1 MIIRGGHNRIDAQFD
16 GLDIQVTGCDQR
28 AISQFFISLN
38 WDADVESLGDR
49 KGLYSLVSLSDANDE
64 YAKIGKQE
72 LKDLP
77 SAGISALQDDQS
89 ASLYCRLMLRV
100 VVGFLRH
107 GSRGDCP
114 EIGAFSPSLSR
125 TLTNLQGYLARE
137 EVVQNTMMSSIHA
150 ILNLKSFSDVRHFTA
165 SLTYWCRLVVF
176 VEISK
181 QERDE
186 ECLAELSLLKFT
198 REGYNAP
205 LNALMQTMRLAIII
219 LRDNPTLPRIV
230 WE

>member
-1 MIIRGGHNRIDAQFD
+1 MYCKLIINFCCCR
-16 GLDIQVTGCDQR
+16 
-28 AISQFFISLN
+28 
-38 WDADVESLGDR
+38 
-49 KGLYSLVSLSDANDE
+49 
-64 YAKIGKQE
+64 QE

-150 ILNLKSFSDVRHFTA
+150 ILYEVSVIEQRYSHRRDSCH
-165 SLTYWCRLVVF
+165 WCN
-176 VEISK
+176 I
-181 QERDE
+181 
-186 ECLAELSLLKFT
+186 
-198 REGYNAP
+198 
-205 LNALMQTMRLAIII
+205 
-219 LRDNPTLPRIV
+219 
-230 WE
+230 